1 MEVTLR
7 KFLQQTPIVV
17 CYVVKLSLLLAV
29 AGCAGGSAMESGTG
43 SGFAPSLPSGLMQTM
58 SSALGTVGRSSSG
71 NLGMLSGLMAP
82 IVQSLSDDQRR
93 QREQALQ
100 QVAREPVG
108 ASTRWASSSNSG
120 GTSTQ
125 SRPATLTKA
134 SYVNKGHVTNASGQ
148 KCSKVQE
155 TIVLPDGKQ
164 GTSEELV
171 CPS

>member
-1 MEVTLR
+1 
-7 KFLQQTPIVV
+7 
-17 CYVVKLSLLLAV
+17 
-29 AGCAGGSAMESGTG
+29 
-43 SGFAPSLPSGLMQTM
+43 MQTV
-58 SSALGTVGRSSSG
+58 SSALGTVGRSSGG
-71 NLGMLSGLMAP
+71 NLGMISGLMAP

-108 ASTRWASSSNSG
+108 ASTRWASSSSN
-120 GTSTQ
+120 GTSATQ
-125 SRPATLTKA
+125 SRSATLTKA
-134 SYVNKGHVTNASGQ
+134 TYVNKGHVTNASGQ

-171 CPS
+171 CQS